1 MPALEYFMGSIS
13 SSLTNTP
20 VTTAGSNNANTT
32 FKGASTYSSDF
43 QNVISRAVAIAS
55 LPLNLLTTQQTT
67 LTDQS
72 KELTTLDTK
81 FTALQTAVQN
91 VDTAL
96 GGSSFQTAVSTP
108 NVVGVNVADG
118 AREGVYS
125 INVKDIGAY
134 ETSNSTRNW
143 NVPEAS
149 TNTPTTFTLVVG
161 NRNYSITGADNSAQS
176 VVDAINSTY
185 GSIVQ
190 ATTVNV
196 APGDTR
202 ISLKSAALGPT
213 NLDILQVPVAPAVTT
228 SLQGQAATGYAI
240 SQTTATWDDSGSTPA
255 TYTLTI
261 GGDTHSI
268 TPASNSAD
276 DVATEINAQYG
287 SQVRATVID
296 LGTSD
301 NPDTRISLQS
311 VAANPSGGSMVL
323 DLQKAGGPSLQ
334 TQQGAAT
341 SRTTLSWNGA
351 DDAAGSRST
360 YNLMFGAIP
369 YSFTPAD
376 NSAASVSSAI
386 NSLYGSQVKASVVD
400 FGTGDHHDYR
410 ISLQSLT
417 GSSASLDLQ
426 KTIATNYQKEQTQG
440 SLASYE
446 MNGSGVISTST
457 TRDIKISDG
466 ITATLLAISGT
477 SPTATTPVDIT
488 VTRSISVLGTALS
501 AFADAYNAAVD
512 EIDTQRGQG
521 AGALAA
527 QSVVS
532 RLSGILSSIST
543 FSSDGQVS
551 GLNKDLG
558 LELQT
563 NGHLTYTALQFMSA
577 DLASSTGITSFFGSA
592 ASGGFLKNATDL
604 LNSVEDPTTGLLK
617 TAETDWQSQIT
628 KIGTTIAAK
637 QSQIDALQIQL
648 QNQMAVSDALIASMQ
663 QQASYLTSLFAA
675 QDTAD
680 QMYK

>member
-13 SSLTNTP
+13 SSLTSTP
-20 VTTAGSNNANTT
+20 VTTAGSNDANTT

-55 LPLNLLTTQQTT
+55 LPLNLLTTQQTA
-67 LTDQS
+67 LTNQS
-72 KELTTLDTK
+72 NELTTLDTK

-96 GGSSFQTAVSTP
+96 GGSSFQTDVSTP
-108 NVVGVNVADG
+108 NVVDVNVADG

-125 INVKDIGAY
+125 IDVKDIGAY
-134 ETSNSTRNW
+134 ETSNSTANW

-149 TNTPTTFTLVVG
+149 ANTPTTFTLVVG
-161 NRNYSITGADNSAQS
+161 NNNYSITGADNSAQS
-176 VVDAINSTY
+176 IVDAINSTY
-185 GSIVQ
+185 GSLVQ

-202 ISLKSAALGPT
+202 ISLKSVALGPT
-213 NLDILQVPVAPAVTT
+213 NLDILQVPPTSAVTA
-228 SLQGQAATGYAI
+228 LQGQAADGYAV

-261 GGDTHSI
+261 GGTSQSF

-276 DVATEINAQYG
+276 DVAAQINSQYG
-287 SQVRATVID
+287 SQVRATVVD

-301 NPDTRISLQS
+301 NPDKRISLQS
-311 VAANPSGGSMVL
+311 VAPNTSSGSIVL

-334 TQQGAAT
+334 TQQSAAI
-341 SRTTLSWNGA
+341 SRTAQTWNAA

-360 YNLMFGAIP
+360 YNLMIGATA

-376 NSAASVSSAI
+376 NSAASVASAI

-400 FGTGDHHDYR
+400 FGTSDSHDYR
-410 ISLQSLT
+410 ISLQSQT
-417 GSSASLDLQ
+417 GSSATLDLQ
-426 KTIATNYQKEQTQG
+426 KVTATSYQKEQTQG

-457 TRDIKISDG
+457 TRDIQISDG

-477 SPTATTPVDIT
+477 SPTTTTPVDIT
-488 VTRSISVLGTALS
+488 VTRSISALGTALS

-532 RLSGILSSIST
+532 QLSGILSSIST

-592 ASGGFLKNATDL
+592 AGGGFLKNATDL

-628 KIGTTIAAK
+628 NIGTTIATK